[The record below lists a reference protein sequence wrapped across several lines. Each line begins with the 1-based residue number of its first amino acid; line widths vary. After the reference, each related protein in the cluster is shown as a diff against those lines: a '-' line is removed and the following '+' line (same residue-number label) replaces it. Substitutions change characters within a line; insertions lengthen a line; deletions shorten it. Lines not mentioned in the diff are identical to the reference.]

1 MNKLIVTLI
10 LSSTFAGA
18 SFAQEIKIITVDMG
32 TLYSGYYKTQ
42 EANEKLKGSIDQA
55 QTQAEGDH
63 LQKSLTFFGRELTIS
78 RSLTNFAIKQ
88 NWKPRKS

>member
-1 MNKLIVTLI
+1 MNNLKPLIMNKLIVTLI

-32 TLYSGYYKTQ
+32 TLYSGYYKTK

-55 QTQAEGDH
+55 QTQAE
-63 LQKSLTFFGRELTIS
+63 ELLGEG
-78 RSLTNFAIKQ
+78 RSLAE
-88 NWKPRKS
+88 